1 MKITKIDSLEFSRL
15 SKDNNKIHFD
25 KKYSSK
31 FFFKEP
37 VAHGIN
43 MVLLALSIFLKKQK
57 YPIIIKKLDINF
69 LNYLLLNES
78 FEVKVYKK
86 KILVIDRF
94 NTKIEIE
101 IKKIFADNFEK
112 QSKRQK
118 KVLKKYKI
126 KKLCNPSIIF
136 ELLNISRHVGSI
148 KPGNGSL
155 IHKVIIEKE
164 DDKSKNKFKI
174 TKRTK
179 SIYIYNYIKNGM
191 IVEITASKLTPFVK
205 RKSKMSISSK
215 VLNKIKEKKILVF
228 GASGDLAS
236 RIYNSEIK
244 RKTKLFE
251 HSFRISA
258 DKPHI
263 NKSEKFALNKKI
275 NSIKPDL
282 ILYLSSPK
290 IFYGTF
296 KKNNNIYYFYKSIF
310 ATYFLMLLKIV
321 IKSKIKCKIFY
332 PSTIFLNNIK
342 KFKRLECYL
351 KAKAD
356 GERICRLKGY
366 SSIVY
371 KYRIPQLKSRSNYNM
386 LGFYEGEDLSVID
399 KYYEDF
405 FNKISS

>member
-1 MKITKIDSLEFSRL
+1 M
-15 SKDNNKIHFD
+15 
-25 KKYSSK
+25 
-31 FFFKEP
+31 
-37 VAHGIN
+37 
-43 MVLLALSIFLKKQK
+43 
-57 YPIIIKKLDINF
+57 
-69 LNYLLLNES
+69 
-78 FEVKVYKK
+78 
-86 KILVIDRF
+86 VIDRF

-155 IHKVIIEKE
+155 IHKIIIEKE

-205 RKSKMSISSK
+205 EKVKCLFHQKSLIKLKKRRSS
-215 VLNKIKEKKILVF
+215 F

-290 IFYGTF
+290 IFMEHL
-296 KKNNNIYYFYKSIF
+296 KKIIIFIIFTNQFCNIF
-310 ATYFLMLLKIV
+310 
-321 IKSKIKCKIFY
+321 
-332 PSTIFLNNIK
+332 
-342 KFKRLECYL
+342 
-351 KAKAD
+351 
-356 GERICRLKGY
+356 
-366 SSIVY
+366 
-371 KYRIPQLKSRSNYNM
+371 SN
-386 LGFYEGEDLSVID
+386 VA
-399 KYYEDF
+399 
-405 FNKISS
+405 